1 MHRKLNRSKTTIFD
15 LMITFDEVSIQKG
28 DRTVL
33 ENINWQA
40 QNGENWAIIGGNG
53 SGKSTFL
60 EAIAG
65 KIFPTKGRITKP
77 NYDEIAF
84 VAKDYSFNRIVQ
96 AATQYYQ
103 QRFNSQDA
111 EISPT
116 VREILQNQIKPIGTV
131 DEKSVDLPPLP
142 YTESE
147 LIEAANLLK
156 ISHLLE
162 RRIVTLSNG
171 ETRRTLIT
179 LSLLRKPKVLLL
191 DNPFVGLDI
200 ESRATL
206 HQVLNQVAV
215 SGIQI
220 IIVTTPKEIPSCITN
235 IVQLQNGKIKN
246 TSTQVSDFQ
255 TFIHNSNIKID
266 TDILEVVKQIPTKN
280 DFKYALN
287 MRNVTV
293 NYKGVNVVD
302 GVNWQV
308 KRGEKWALMGPN
320 GSGKSTIL
328 SLITGDN
335 PQGYQNDYDLFDRK
349 RGSGESIWDIKHRIG
364 FVSPELHLY
373 FTRQTEVW
381 KAVASGL
388 FDSAGLF
395 KKLTDEERTITDNYL
410 KLLNISHLSERK
422 IYQLSTG
429 EQRQVFLARAL
440 VKNPPLL
447 LLDEPCQ
454 GLDYEHV
461 VYFRDLVN
469 ELVLELNKTL
479 IYVTHYEEEIPACVD
494 KRLSLSKGKVINS

>member
-1 MHRKLNRSKTTIFD
+1 
-15 LMITFDEVSIQKG
+15 MITFNEVNIQKG

-40 QNGENWAIIGGNG
+40 QNSENWAIIGGNG

-84 VAKDYSFNRIVQ
+84 VAKDYTFNRIVQ

-131 DEKSVDLPPLP
+131 DEKSIDLPPLP
-142 YTESE
+142 YSEDE
-147 LIEAANLLK
+147 LIKSANLLK

-162 RRIVTLSNG
+162 RKIVTLSNG

-200 ESRATL
+200 ESRETL

-220 IIVTTPKEIPSCITN
+220 IMVTTPKEIPSCITN
-235 IVQLQNGKIKN
+235 IIQLQNGKIKN
-246 TSTQVSDFQ
+246 TSTQASDFQ
-255 TFIHNSNIKID
+255 TIIQNSGIKIAV
-266 TDILEVVKQIPTKN
+266 DILAIVKQIPAKN
-280 DFKYALN
+280 NFNYALN

-293 NYKGVNVVD
+293 TYKGVNVLD
-302 GVNWQV
+302 DINWQV

-395 KKLTDEERTITDNYL
+395 KKLTDEERAITDNYL
-410 KLLNISHLSERK
+410 NLLNISHLSERK

-461 VYFRDLVN
+461 IYFRDLVN
-469 ELVLELNKTL
+469 DLVLELNKTL

-494 KRLSLSKGKVINS
+494 KRLSLSKGKVINK

>member
-1 MHRKLNRSKTTIFD
+1 
-15 LMITFDEVSIQKG
+15 MITFDEVSIQKG

-40 QNGENWAIIGGNG
+40 KNGDSWAIIGSNG

-65 KIFPTKGRITKP
+65 KIFPTKGKITKP
-77 NYDEIAF
+77 NHDEIAF

-103 QRFNSQDA
+103 QRFNSMDA

-116 VREILQNQIKPIGTV
+116 VREILQNQIKPIGTI
-131 DEKSVDLPPLP
+131 DEKSVDLPPLA
-142 YTESE
+142 YSENE
-147 LIEAANLLK
+147 LISKANLLK
-156 ISHLLE
+156 ISHLLD
-162 RRIVTLSNG
+162 RKIVTLSNG

-179 LSLLRKPKVLLL
+179 LSLLKQPKVLLL

-206 HQVLNQVAV
+206 HEVLAQIIAA
-215 SGIQI
+215 GIQVI
-220 IIVTTPKEIPSCITN
+220 LVTTPKEIPNSISN
-235 IVQLQNGKIKN
+235 IIVLKDGKIQELSTKN
-246 TSTQVSDFQ
+246 VDYQ
-255 TFIHNSNIKID
+255 TLIHNRSIKFENN
-266 TDILEVVKQIPTKN
+266 ILEKVREKPIRN
-280 DFKYALN
+280 DFEFALK
-287 MRNVTV
+287 MRNVCV
-293 NYKGVNVVD
+293 SYKGVNVVD
-302 GVNWQV
+302 NVNWEI
-308 KRGEKWALMGPN
+308 KRGEKWALMGAN

-373 FTRQTEVW
+373 FTRSTDVW

-395 KKLTDEERTITDNYL
+395 KKLSDEERNTTKIYL
-410 KLLNISHLSERK
+410 KLLNINHLSERK

-454 GLDYEHV
+454 GLDFENMI
-461 VYFRDLVN
+461 YFRDLVN
-469 ELVLELNKTL
+469 ELVVELNKTL

-494 KRLSLSKGKVINS
+494 KRLKLEKGKVIF

>member
-1 MHRKLNRSKTTIFD
+1 MWQILYIH
-15 LMITFDEVSIQKG
+15 LMITFNEVNIQKG

-40 QNGENWAIIGGNG
+40 NEYENWAIIGSNG

-65 KIFPTKGRITKP
+65 KVFPTKGQITKL
-77 NYDEIAF
+77 NYDKIAF

-103 QRFNSQDA
+103 QRFNSMDA

-116 VREILQNQIKPIGTV
+116 VREILQNQLKPIGTV
-131 DEKSVDLPPLP
+131 DEKSIELPPLL
-142 YTESE
+142 YTENE
-147 LIEAANLLK
+147 LISSANLLK
-156 ISHLLE
+156 INHLLE

-206 HQVLNQVAV
+206 HQVLNHVVA
-215 SGIQI
+215 SGIRI
-220 IIVTTPKEIPSCITN
+220 IIVTTPNEIPSCITN
-235 IVQLQNGKIKN
+235 VIQLQDGRIKN
-246 TSTQVSDFQ
+246 ISTKVSDFQ
-255 TFIHNSNIKID
+255 QLIHISKIKINPE
-266 TDILEVVKQIPTKN
+266 ILAIAKQTPAKN
-280 DFKYALN
+280 DFTYALN
-287 MRNVTV
+287 MRNIAIT
-293 NYKGVNVVD
+293 YKGINVID
-302 GVNWQV
+302 GVNWQI

-395 KKLTDEERTITDNYL
+395 KKLTEEERTRTENYL
-410 KLLNISHLSERK
+410 KLLNINHLSDRK

-454 GLDYEHV
+454 GLDYEHMI
-461 VYFRDLVN
+461 YFRDLVN
-469 ELVLELNKTL
+469 SLVLELNKTL
-479 IYVTHYEEEIPACVD
+479 IYVTHYEEEIPTCVD
-494 KRLSLSKGKVINS
+494 KRLMLNKGKVLSN

>member
-1 MHRKLNRSKTTIFD
+1 
-15 LMITFDEVSIQKG
+15 MIVFDEVSIQKG

-33 ENINWQA
+33 STVNWEA
-40 QNGENWAIIGGNG
+40 KEKENWAIIGGNG

-77 NYDEIAF
+77 NYEEIAF
-84 VAKDYSFNRIVQ
+84 VARDYSFNRIVQ

-142 YTESE
+142 YTEDE
-147 LIEAANLLK
+147 LISTANLLK

-162 RRIVTLSNG
+162 RKIVTLSNG

-206 HQVLNQVAV
+206 HQVLNQVAA
-215 SGIQI
+215 SGIQV

-235 IVQLQNGKIKN
+235 VIELQNGKIKKS
-246 TSTQVSDFQ
+246 STQISDFQ
-255 TFIHNSNIKID
+255 QVIHNSGIKINA
-266 TDILEVVKQIPTKN
+266 DILAVVKQIPAKN
-280 DFKYALN
+280 DFKYAIN

-293 NYKGVNVVD
+293 TYKGVNVVD

-335 PQGYQNDYDLFDRK
+335 PQGYQNDYDLFDCK

-373 FTRQTEVW
+373 FTRSTEVW

-395 KKLTDEERTITDNYL
+395 KKLTSEERAITDNYL

-461 VYFRDLVN
+461 IYFRDLVN

-479 IYVTHYEEEIPACVD
+479 IYVTHYEEEIPACVN
-494 KRLSLSKGKVINS
+494 KRLSLSKGKVVNS

>member
-1 MHRKLNRSKTTIFD
+1 
-15 LMITFDEVSIQKG
+15 MITFDEVSIQKG

-33 ENINWQA
+33 ENINWKA

-65 KIFPTKGRITKP
+65 KIFPAKGRITKP

-142 YTESE
+142 YTEDE
-147 LIEAANLLK
+147 LIKSANLLK

-162 RRIVTLSNG
+162 RKIVTLSNG

-179 LSLLRKPKVLLL
+179 LSLLRQPKVLLL

-206 HQVLNQVAV
+206 HQVLNQVAA

-220 IIVTTPKEIPSCITN
+220 FIVTTPKEIPSCITN
-235 IVQLQNGKIKN
+235 IVQLQNGKIKHI
-246 TSTQVSDFQ
+246 STQASDFQ
-255 TFIHNSNIKID
+255 QLIHNSGIKID
-266 TDILEVVKQIPTKN
+266 AEVLAVVKQIPAKN

-293 NYKGVNVVD
+293 TYKGINVVD
-302 GVNWQV
+302 SVNWQV

-335 PQGYQNDYDLFDRK
+335 PQGYQNDYDLFDCK

-373 FTRQTEVW
+373 FTRSTEVW

-395 KKLTDEERTITDNYL
+395 KKLTDEERVITDNYL

-461 VYFRDLVN
+461 IYFRDLVN

-494 KRLSLSKGKVINS
+494 KRLSLSKGKAIDG

>member
-1 MHRKLNRSKTTIFD
+1 MIIFKQ
-15 LMITFDEVSIQKG
+15 VSIQKG
-28 DRTVL
+28 DQIVL
-33 ENINWQA
+33 ENINWESKE
-40 QNGENWAIIGGNG
+40 GENCAILGENG
-53 SGKSTFL
+53 AGKSIFL

-65 KIFPTKGRITKP
+65 KIFPMKGTIAKP
-77 NYDEIAF
+77 NHDEIAF

-111 EISPT
+111 EIAPT

-131 DEKSVDLPPLP
+131 DAQSISLPPP
-142 YTESE
+142 EFSENE
-147 LIEAANLLK
+147 LIEKAKLLK
-156 ISHLLE
+156 ISHLLD
-162 RRIVTLSNG
+162 RHIVTLSNG

-179 LSLLRKPKVLLL
+179 VSLLRKPKLLLL

-206 HQVLNQVAV
+206 HEVLNQIAK

-220 IIVTTPKEIPSCITN
+220 IIVTTPYEIPTCITN
-235 IVQLQNGKIKN
+235 IVELEAGRIKRLSTQATDFQQVIHKSKSSVDAEILQKIKHLP
-246 TSTQVSDFQ
+246 TQ
-255 TFIHNSNIKID
+255 
-266 TDILEVVKQIPTKN
+266 N
-280 DFKYALN
+280 DFDFALK

-293 NYKGVNVVD
+293 TYKGINVVD
-302 GVNWQV
+302 SVNWQV
-308 KRGEKWALMGPN
+308 KSGEKWALMGAN
-320 GSGKSTIL
+320 GSGKSTVL

-349 RGSGESIWDIKHRIG
+349 RGSGESIWDIKRRIG
-364 FVSPELHLY
+364 YVSPELHLY
-373 FTRQTEVW
+373 FNRNTEVW
-381 KAVASGL
+381 KATASGL

-395 KKLTDEERTITDNYL
+395 KKLNEEERILTENYL
-410 KLLNISHLSERK
+410 KLLNINHLAERK

-440 VKNPPLL
+440 IKNPPLL

-454 GLDYEHV
+454 GLDYNHL

-469 ELVLELNKTL
+469 ELVQELDKTL

-494 KRLSLSKGKVINS
+494 KRLMLNHGKVI

>member
-1 MHRKLNRSKTTIFD
+1 
-15 LMITFDEVSIQKG
+15 MIVFDEVNIQKG

-33 ENINWQA
+33 STINWQA
-40 QNGENWAIIGGNG
+40 QNGEHWAIIGGNG

-65 KIFPTKGRITKP
+65 KVFPTKGQITKP
-77 NYDEIAF
+77 NYEEIAF

-142 YTESE
+142 YTENE
-147 LIEAANLLK
+147 LILAANLLK

-162 RRIVTLSNG
+162 RKIVTLSNG

-179 LSLLRKPKVLLL
+179 LSLLRQPKVLLL

-206 HQVLNQVAV
+206 HQVLNHVAA

-220 IIVTTPKEIPSCITN
+220 IIVTTPKEIPSCITH
-235 IVQLQNGKIKN
+235 IIELQNGKIKKS
-246 TSTQVSDFQ
+246 STQISDFQ
-255 TFIHNSNIKID
+255 QLTHNSAVKID
-266 TDILEVVKQIPTKN
+266 ADILAVIKQIPAKN
-280 DFKYALN
+280 DFNYALN

-293 NYKGVNVVD
+293 TYKGVNVID

-335 PQGYQNDYDLFDRK
+335 PQGYQNDYDLFDCK

-373 FTRQTEVW
+373 FTRSTEVW

-395 KKLTDEERTITDNYL
+395 KKLTDEERAITDNYL

-461 VYFRDLVN
+461 IYFRDLVN
-469 ELVLELNKTL
+469 DLVLELNKTL

>member
-162 RRIVTLSNG
+162 RKIVTLSNG

-235 IVQLQNGKIKN
+235 IVQLKNGIIKN

-266 TDILEVVKQIPTKN
+266 TDILAVVKQIPAKN
-280 DFKYALN
+280 DFRYALN

-469 ELVLELNKTL
+469 ELVLELKKTL

>member
-1 MHRKLNRSKTTIFD
+1 
-15 LMITFDEVSIQKG
+15 MITFEEVRIQKG

-131 DEKSVDLPPLP
+131 DEKSVDLPSLP

-147 LIEAANLLK
+147 LIEATHLLK

-162 RRIVTLSNG
+162 RKIVTLSNG

-200 ESRATL
+200 ESRETL
-206 HQVLNQVAV
+206 HQVLNQVAL

-220 IIVTTPKEIPSCITN
+220 IIVTTPKEIPSCISN
-235 IVQLQNGKIKN
+235 IIQLQNGKIKN
-246 TSTQVSDFQ
+246 TSTQASDFQ
-255 TFIHNSNIKID
+255 TFIHNSGIKID
-266 TDILEVVKQIPTKN
+266 TDILAIVKQIPAKN

-293 NYKGVNVVD
+293 TYKGVNVVD
-302 GVNWQV
+302 SVNWQV

-410 KLLNISHLSERK
+410 KLLNISHLAERK

-461 VYFRDLVN
+461 IYFRDLVN
-469 ELVLELNKTL
+469 DLVLELNKTL

-494 KRLSLSKGKVINS
+494 KRLSLSKGKVTNN

>member
-1 MHRKLNRSKTTIFD
+1 
-15 LMITFDEVSIQKG
+15 MITFEEVNIQKG

-40 QNGENWAIIGGNG
+40 KTDENWSIIGENG

-65 KIFPTKGRITKP
+65 KIFPTKGKITKP

-103 QRFNSQDA
+103 QRFNSHDA

-131 DEKSVDLPPLP
+131 DEKSVDLPSLP
-142 YTESE
+142 YSEDE
-147 LIEAANLLK
+147 LIKSANLLK
-156 ISHLLE
+156 INHLLE
-162 RRIVTLSNG
+162 RKIVTLSNG

-206 HQVLNQVAV
+206 HEVINQVTV

-235 IVQLQNGKIKN
+235 IIQLQSGKIKN
-246 TSTQVSDFQ
+246 TSPQAFDFQ
-255 TFIHNSNIKID
+255 QIIYNSVIKID
-266 TDILEVVKQIPTKN
+266 EEVLAVIKQIPAKN
-280 DFKYALN
+280 DFNFALN

-293 NYKGVNVVD
+293 TYKGENVVD
-302 GVNWQV
+302 NVNWQV

-395 KKLTDEERTITDNYL
+395 KKLTDEERAITDNYL
-410 KLLNISHLSERK
+410 NLLNISHLSERK

-461 VYFRDLVN
+461 IYFRDLVN
-469 ELVLELNKTL
+469 DLVLELNKTL

-494 KRLSLSKGKVINS
+494 KRLDLSKGKVINS

>member
-1 MHRKLNRSKTTIFD
+1 
-15 LMITFDEVSIQKG
+15 MITFDEVSIQKG

-33 ENINWQA
+33 ENISWEA
-40 QNGENWAIIGGNG
+40 KNGENWAIIGGNG
-53 SGKSTFL
+53 TGKSTFL

-131 DEKSVDLPPLP
+131 DEKSVDLPPLL
-142 YTESE
+142 YSESE
-147 LIEAANLLK
+147 LITAANLLK

-162 RRIVTLSNG
+162 RKIVTLSNG

-179 LSLLRKPKVLLL
+179 LSLLRQPKVLLL

-206 HQVLNQVAV
+206 HQVLNQVAA

-235 IVQLQNGKIKN
+235 IIQLQNGKIKYI
-246 TSTQVSDFQ
+246 STQISDFQ
-255 TFIHNSNIKID
+255 QVIHNSGIKID
-266 TDILEVVKQIPTKN
+266 ADILSVVKQIPAKN
-280 DFKYALN
+280 DFDYAINL
-287 MRNVTV
+287 RNVTV
-293 NYKGVNVVD
+293 SYKGVNVLD

-308 KRGEKWALMGPN
+308 KRGEKWALMGAN

-395 KKLTDEERTITDNYL
+395 KKLTAEERAITDNYL

-461 VYFRDLVN
+461 IYFRDLVN
-469 ELVLELNKTL
+469 DLVLELNKTL

-494 KRLSLSKGKVINS
+494 KRLSLSKGKVINA

>member
-1 MHRKLNRSKTTIFD
+1 MHRKLNKSKNDFD

-147 LIEAANLLK
+147 LITAANLLK

-162 RRIVTLSNG
+162 RKIVTLSNG

-206 HQVLNQVAV
+206 HQVLNQVV
-215 SGIQI
+215 VLGIQI

-235 IVQLQNGKIKN
+235 IIQLQNGKIKN
-246 TSTQVSDFQ
+246 ISTQISDFQ
-255 TFIHNSNIKID
+255 QVIHNLGIKID
-266 TDILEVVKQIPTKN
+266 AEVLAIVKQIPSKN
-280 DFKYALN
+280 DFKFALN

-293 NYKGVNVVD
+293 TYKGVNVVD

-308 KRGEKWALMGPN
+308 KRSEKWALMGPN

-461 VYFRDLVN
+461 IYFRDLVN
-469 ELVLELNKTL
+469 DLVLELNKTL

-494 KRLSLSKGKVINS
+494 KCLSLSKGKVINK